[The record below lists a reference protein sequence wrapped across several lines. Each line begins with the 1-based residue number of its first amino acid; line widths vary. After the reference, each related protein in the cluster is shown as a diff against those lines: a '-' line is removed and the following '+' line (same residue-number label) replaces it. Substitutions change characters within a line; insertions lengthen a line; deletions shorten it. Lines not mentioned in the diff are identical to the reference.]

1 MARGFKNQRRP
12 SELRQV
18 ILTVLDDNK
27 CGDFELDSS
36 ERSFLRM
43 LSEEFGDDPIWKTVI
58 RSARARGL
66 VPVHSEAESIVWY
79 ALRARRLALSLK
91 AGDLMQRDRIEH
103 RNRLL
108 SLAKKADDLARYYH
122 EVEQYSGIAGYIHR
136 FLRLPVTPEQEAV
149 PRIEHTSLRVKQL
162 QFIHEREAE
171 MLREMASD
179 PPGPTTFISQQT
191 RKRSVVGFIHLAAE
205 FMKEFTG
212 QEHRSAIALLASA
225 AFNSVLDNEDV
236 RKALAP
242 STRTGRKGVRAH
254 SRKKTS

>member
-1 MARGFKNQRRP
+1 
-12 SELRQV
+12 V
-18 ILTVLDDNK
+18 ILSALDNNK
-27 CGDFELDSS
+27 CGDLELDSS

-58 RSARARGL
+58 DGARAQGL
-66 VPVHSEAESIVWY
+66 IPAHSEAESLVWY
-79 ALRARRLALSLK
+79 ALRARRIALSLK
-91 AGDLMQRDRIEH
+91 AGDLIQRNQIEQ

-108 SLAKKADDLARYYH
+108 SLAEKADDLARYYH
-122 EVEQYSGIAGYIHR
+122 EVEQYSAVAGYIHR

-149 PRIEHTSLRVKQL
+149 PRIEHSSLRVKQL

-171 MLREMASD
+171 LLREMASD

-191 RKRSVVGFIHLAAE
+191 RKRSVVGFVHLAAE

-225 AFNSVLDNEDV
+225 AFDSVLDNEDV
-236 RKALAP
+236 RKALGP
-242 STRTGRKGVRAH
+242 STRAERRRVRAH